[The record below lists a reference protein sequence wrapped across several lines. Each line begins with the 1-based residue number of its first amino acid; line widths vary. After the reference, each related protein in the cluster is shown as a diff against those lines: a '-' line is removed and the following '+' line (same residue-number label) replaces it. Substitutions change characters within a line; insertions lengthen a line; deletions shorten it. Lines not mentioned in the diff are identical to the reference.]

1 MSSKITID
9 ATYTLAQKTGI
20 GYFVE
25 GLICGLKKTN
35 SADNFSLFYNCIF
48 PEKYGVSTP
57 LQKNFK
63 NFVLR
68 IPRRFLMRLWNSNW
82 FPNNLFLPNSDI
94 FVCAGLHLPN
104 NLKSKIV
111 SFIYDVSFKIDDF
124 TYSLQEKNKIDFLIK
139 KILKNSDLIFTCSES
154 TKKDLIKYYNYPE
167 CKIEV
172 LYGSLTENEVNKN
185 NLTLTKE
192 FASRIS
198 EKHFLETG
206 LKTDFSEKTNYFLF
220 IGAVEK
226 RKNLG
231 IICDALKNFEIII
244 AGKKANDF
252 TDLFKKI
259 TDYGLTRHFIFTG
272 YITDMEKYTL
282 LNNCM
287 CVLYPSV
294 YEGFGYP
301 VLESFYF
308 NKPLITTQRGSI
320 PELAG
325 DAAFYIDPS
334 NPEDLFE
341 KMILIYKNKNC
352 PEKFFTSKKFK
363 SQIEKFSW
371 EKSALKFID
380 IIKSRLC
387 SNTITEF

>member
-1 MSSKITID
+1 
-9 ATYTLAQKTGI
+9 
-20 GYFVE
+20 
-25 GLICGLKKTN
+25 
-35 SADNFSLFYNCIF
+35 
-48 PEKYGVSTP
+48 
-57 LQKNFK
+57 
-63 NFVLR
+63 
-68 IPRRFLMRLWNSNW
+68 
-82 FPNNLFLPNSDI
+82 
-94 FVCAGLHLPN
+94 
-104 NLKSKIV
+104 
-111 SFIYDVSFKIDDF
+111 
-124 TYSLQEKNKIDFLIK
+124 
-139 KILKNSDLIFTCSES
+139 
-154 TKKDLIKYYNYPE
+154 
-167 CKIEV
+167 
-172 LYGSLTENEVNKN
+172 
-185 NLTLTKE
+185 
-192 FASRIS
+192 
-198 EKHFLETG
+198 
-206 LKTDFSEKTNYFLF
+206 
-220 IGAVEK
+220 
-226 RKNLG
+226 
-231 IICDALKNFEIII
+231 
-244 AGKKANDF
+244 
-252 TDLFKKI
+252 
-259 TDYGLTRHFIFTG
+259 
-272 YITDMEKYTL
+272 MEKYTL